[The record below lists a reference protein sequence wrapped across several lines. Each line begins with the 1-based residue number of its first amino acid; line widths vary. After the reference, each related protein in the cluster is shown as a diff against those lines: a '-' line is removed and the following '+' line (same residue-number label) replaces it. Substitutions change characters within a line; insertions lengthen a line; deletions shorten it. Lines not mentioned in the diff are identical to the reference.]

1 MSKYGSVFAR
11 GIALLVK
18 ITTEYRFMKIAPIL
32 ILLVI
37 LSSGLISWS
46 VNQKDE
52 PKTPN
57 ASGLPAYMRLSPQWA
72 LEKLE
77 SLTLEE
83 KIAQSFM
90 VEMTP
95 RKGEAHLKIID
106 SLVRVHKIGGIIT
119 FQGTKEETKTAIN
132 RLQQKSSVPLLVG
145 IDGEWGSSMR
155 ISDSPR
161 FPFQLTMG
169 AANQLESTNL
179 VAQAMGAELNQ
190 LGIHM
195 NFSPV
200 VDINTN
206 PQNPVIGFR
215 SFGENPLLVSNHA
228 REMIKGMQEFDVLT
242 CMKHFPGHGDT
253 DVDSHKDLPTVNKSK
268 TELNRIDWLPYK
280 QGRLAGA
287 SAIMMGHLNVPALD
301 SSGLPSSLS
310 PTTIKEILRKELKFE
325 GLVISDALNM
335 QALTK
340 HYGDVDIVKRA
351 YLAGNDILLYPSKVK
366 ESIAA
371 IVKAVENGEI
381 SEAEVNEKTLRIL
394 RAKFYAIVHINVRK
408 PVLSPEKIEFAQLNI
423 YEKALTVIK
432 NDSAIPVQDV
442 SGRNLIMN
450 IGASGAAFNKAAG
463 FYTNADTLSAKSAK
477 DAWAIH
483 KFEFKNYD
491 NIYLNLIAPSVLPR
505 NDFSYPEGWRELL
518 RELPEETN
526 IYVSFFGNPYAIDDS
541 YSFEKVKAVILAFQ
555 NTESGQN
562 RAAQLIF
569 GGFQATSV
577 LPITLSADYQE
588 GFGIV
593 TPKASRLKFTV
604 PMELGVS
611 ASAFNKIDSIVN
623 NGMKEK
629 AFPGCQVVVAK
640 DGKVVYQKAF
650 GHHTYDNK
658 VAVDDKTIYDIA
670 SITKVAASTASLM
683 YLQGHKEFSLDSTL
697 GDYLGEVTRATVY
710 ENIKMRDM
718 MTHQAG
724 LIPWVPFYTQTL
736 VNGHPDTL
744 LYSTAPF
751 DNKNS
756 IVADNLYMRDNY
768 EDDILKIILSKPLRA
783 KSYKYSD
790 LGYYFVKRIVEKSS
804 GIPLNEFV
812 NNTFYAPMG
821 LTTMGYHP
829 LERFDLNQI
838 APTEIDTYYRHQLVH
853 GYVHDMG
860 AAMTNGVGGHA
871 GLFSNATDLAG
882 FMQMLLNNGEYG
894 GKHYLSKATID
905 EYTGCQFCPSNRRGA
920 GFDRPINSGK
930 GGPAAEA
937 VSKSS
942 YGHSGFTGTLAWAD
956 PQYNIN
962 YVFLSNRVYP
972 NAENWK
978 LVKMDIRTEIQRVI
992 YEALK

>member
-1 MSKYGSVFAR
+1 
-11 GIALLVK
+11 
-18 ITTEYRFMKIAPIL
+18 MKLAPIL
-32 ILLVI
+32 ILVVI
-37 LSSGLISWS
+37 LSSGLTSWS

-52 PKTPN
+52 PKKPISN
-57 ASGLPAYMRLSPQWA
+57 GLPAYMRLSPQWA

-90 VEMTP
+90 VEVTP
-95 RKGEAHLKIID
+95 IKGEDHLKIID
-106 SLVRVHKIGGIIT
+106 SLVGIHKIGGIIT
-119 FQGTKEETKTAIN
+119 FQGTKEETKSAIN
-132 RLQQKSSVPLLVG
+132 RLQQKSVVPLLVG

-155 ISDSPR
+155 ISDQPR

-179 VAQAMGAELNQ
+179 VAQAMGAELNE
-190 LGIHM
+190 LGIHL

-200 VDINTN
+200 VDVNTN
-206 PQNPVIGFR
+206 PKNPVIGFR
-215 SFGENPLLVSNHA
+215 SFGENPLLVANHA
-228 REMIKGMQEFDVLT
+228 REMINGMQEFNVLT
-242 CMKHFPGHGDT
+242 CIKHFPGHGDT

-268 TELNRIDWLPYK
+268 AELNRIDWLPYK

-310 PTTIKEILRKELKFE
+310 PKTIKDILRKELKFE

-340 HYGDVDIVKRA
+340 HYGDVDIVKKA

-371 IVKAVENGEI
+371 IKKAVEDGEI
-381 SEAEVNEKTLRIL
+381 SEAEVNEKAMRIL
-394 RAKFYAIVHINVRK
+394 RAKFYAIVHQNDEK
-408 PVLSPEKIEFAQLNI
+408 PKLSAEKVEFAQLNI

-442 SGRNLIMN
+442 SGRNLIIN
-450 IGASGAAFNKAAG
+450 IGGDGSAFNKAAS
-463 FYTNADTLSAKSAK
+463 FYTNADTLSAQSAD
-477 DAWAIH
+477 DAWAIY
-483 KFEFKNYD
+483 KFVFKNYD
-491 NIYLNLIAPSVLPR
+491 NIYINLIAPSVLPR
-505 NDFSYPEGWRELL
+505 NGFSYPEGWKELL
-518 RELPEETN
+518 REMPDN
-526 IYVSFFGNPYAIDDS
+526 SKVYVSLFGNPYAVDDS
-541 YSFEKVKAVILAFQ
+541 YAFEKVKAVILAFQ
-555 NTESGQN
+555 NTETGQN

-569 GGFQATSV
+569 GGFQSKSV

-604 PMELGVS
+604 PMELGIS
-611 ASAFNKIDSIVN
+611 AAAFDEIDSIVY

-629 AFPGCQVVVAK
+629 AYPGCQVVVAK
-640 DGKVVYQKAF
+640 EGKVVYQKAF
-650 GHHTYDNK
+650 GHQTYDNK
-658 VAVDDKTIYDIA
+658 IAVDDKTIYDIA
-670 SITKVAASTASLM
+670 SITKVVASTASLI
-683 YLQGHKEFSLDSTL
+683 YLQDHKEFSLDSTL
-697 GDYLGEVTRATVY
+697 GDFLGEVTRASAY
-710 ENIKMRDM
+710 EDIKMRDM
-718 MTHQAG
+718 MSHQAG
-724 LIPWVPFYTQTL
+724 LIPWIPFYTQTL

-744 LYSTAPF
+744 LYSSAPF
-751 DNKNS
+751 NNKTS
-756 IVADNLYMRDNY
+756 VVANNLYMRDNY
-768 EDDILKIILSKPLRA
+768 EDEILKTIMTKPLHS
-783 KSYKYSD
+783 KKYKYSD
-790 LGYYFVKRIVEKSS
+790 LGYYFVKKLVEKTT
-804 GIPLNEFV
+804 GLPMNDFV
-812 NNTFYAPMG
+812 DNTFYAPMG

-829 LERFDLNQI
+829 LERFDLKQI
-838 APTEIDTYYRHQLVH
+838 APTEQDTYYRHQLVH

-860 AAMTNGVGGHA
+860 AAMIDGIGGHA

-894 GKHYLSKATID
+894 GHQYLSKATID
-905 EYTGCQFCPSNRRGA
+905 EYTACQFCPSNRRGA
-920 GFDRPINSGK
+920 GFDKPVNTGV

-942 YGHSGFTGTLAWAD
+942 FGHSGFTGTLAWAD
-956 PQYNIN
+956 PEYNIN

-972 NAENWK
+972 SAENWK

-992 YEALK
+992 YEALKEQVN

>member
-1 MSKYGSVFAR
+1 
-11 GIALLVK
+11 
-18 ITTEYRFMKIAPIL
+18 MKLAPIL
-32 ILLVI
+32 ILLVV
-37 LSSGLISWS
+37 LSSGLVSWS
-46 VNQKDE
+46 VNQEDG
-52 PKTPN
+52 PIVPSSS
-57 ASGLPAYMRLSPQWA
+57 ASGLPDFMRLSPQWA

-77 SLTLEE
+77 TLTLEE

-95 RKGEAHLKIID
+95 RKGENHLKTID
-106 SLVRVHKIGGIIT
+106 SLVEKHKIGGIIT

-132 RLQQKSSVPLLVG
+132 RLQQKSSLPLLVG
-145 IDGEWGSSMR
+145 IDGEWGSNMR

-179 VAQAMGAELNQ
+179 IAQAMGAELNE

-200 VDINTN
+200 VDVNTN

-215 SFGENPLLVSNHA
+215 SFGENPLNVANHA

-268 TELNRIDWLPYK
+268 AELNRIDWLPYK

-301 SSGLPSSLS
+301 DNGLPSSLS

-366 ESIAA
+366 ESIEA

-381 SEAEVNEKTLRIL
+381 SEAEVNEKTIRVL
-394 RAKFYAIVHINVRK
+394 RAKFYAAVHTNNKK
-408 PVLSPEKIEFAQLNI
+408 PILSPEKVEFAQLNI
-423 YEKALTVIK
+423 YEKALTVLK
-432 NDSAIPVQDV
+432 NDNAIPVKDV
-442 SGRNLIMN
+442 SGRNLILN
-450 IGASGAAFNKAAG
+450 IGGDGSAFNKAAS
-463 FYTNADTLSAKSAK
+463 FYTNADTVSIKSAK
-477 DAWAIH
+477 DAWAIY
-483 KFEFKNYD
+483 KFSLRNYD

-518 RELPEETN
+518 REMPEESKV
-526 IYVSFFGNPYAIDDS
+526 YVSFFGNPYAVDDS
-541 YSFEKVKAVILAFQ
+541 YSFEKVQAVILAFQ
-555 NTESGQN
+555 NTETGQN

-588 GFGIV
+588 GFGV
-593 TPKASRLKFTV
+593 ETPKASRLKFTV
-604 PMELGVS
+604 PMELGIS
-611 ASAFNKIDSIVN
+611 ASAFNQIDSIVY

-658 VAVDDKTIYDIA
+658 IAVDDKTIYDIA

-683 YLQGHKEFSLDSTL
+683 YLQDRKEFSLDSTI
-697 GDYLGEVTRATVY
+697 GDYIGELTRATVY
-710 ENIKMRDM
+710 EDLKMRDI

-756 IVADNLYMRDNY
+756 VVADHLFMRDNY

-790 LGYYFVKRIVEKSS
+790 LGYYFVKRIIEKTS
-804 GIPLNEFV
+804 GLPLNEFT
-812 NNTFYAPMG
+812 NNTFYTPMG
-821 LTTMGYHP
+821 LTTLGYHP
-829 LERFDLNQI
+829 LERFGLNQI
-838 APTEIDTYYRHQLVH
+838 APTEKDTYYRHQLVH

-871 GLFSNATDLAG
+871 GLFSSATDLAG

-894 GKHYLSKATID
+894 GVKYLNKETID
-905 EYTGCQFCPSNRRGA
+905 EYTGCQYCPGNRRGA
-920 GFDRPINSGK
+920 GFDRPVNSGK

-942 YGHSGFTGTLAWAD
+942 FGHSGFTGTLAWAD
-956 PQYNIN
+956 PAYNIN

-972 NAENWK
+972 SAENWK

>member
-1 MSKYGSVFAR
+1 
-11 GIALLVK
+11 
-18 ITTEYRFMKIAPIL
+18 MKLAPIL
-32 ILLVI
+32 ILAVI

-46 VNQKDE
+46 INQNENPRSSDSS
-52 PKTPN
+52 
-57 ASGLPAYMRLSPQWA
+57 AVGLPDFMRLSPQWA

-95 RKGEAHLKIID
+95 KKGEDHLKIID
-106 SLVRVHKIGGIIT
+106 SLVQVHKIGGVIT
-119 FQGTKEETKTAIN
+119 FQGTTEETKSAIS
-132 RLQQKSSVPLLVG
+132 RLQQNSSVPLLVG

-155 ISDSPR
+155 ISDQPR

-169 AANQLESTNL
+169 AANQLESTNMI
-179 VAQAMGAELNQ
+179 AQAMGAEMND

-200 VDINTN
+200 VDVNTN

-215 SFGENPLLVSNHA
+215 SFGENPLNVANLA
-228 REMIKGMQEFDVLT
+228 QEMIKGMQEFDVLT

-280 QGRLAGA
+280 QGRIAGA
-287 SAIMMGHLNVPALD
+287 SAVMMAHLNVPALD

-310 PTTIKEILRKELKFE
+310 PFTIKQILRKELKFE

-340 HYGDVDIVKRA
+340 HFGDVDIVKRA
-351 YLAGNDILLYPSKVK
+351 YLAGNDVLLYPSKVK

-371 IVKAVENGEI
+371 IKKAVEEGEI
-381 SEAEVNEKTLRIL
+381 SEAEVNEKALRIL
-394 RAKFYAIVHINVRK
+394 RAKYYSIVHKNNKK
-408 PVLSPEKIEFAQLNI
+408 PVLSAEKVEYAKLNI

-432 NDSAIPVQDV
+432 NDSAIPVKDV
-442 SGRNLIMN
+442 SGRNLILN
-450 IGASGAAFNKAAG
+450 IGGNGSAFNKAAS
-463 FYTNADTLSAKSAK
+463 FYTIADTLNAETAK

-483 KFEFKNYD
+483 KFSLRNYD

-505 NDFSYPEGWRELL
+505 NDFSYPEGWKELL
-518 RELPEETN
+518 RDLPEESKV
-526 IYVSFFGNPYAIDDS
+526 YVSIFGNPYAVDDS
-541 YSFEKVKAVILAFQ
+541 YTFEKVEAVILAFQ
-555 NTESGQN
+555 NTATGQN

-569 GGFQATSV
+569 GGFQANTV

-588 GFGIV
+588 GFGLE

-611 ASAFNKIDSIVN
+611 ASAFNRIDSIVY

-629 AFPGCQVVVAK
+629 AYPGCQVVVAK

-658 VAVDDKTIYDIA
+658 IAVDDKTIYDIA
-670 SITKVAASTASLM
+670 SITKVASSTAGLM
-683 YLQGHKEFSLDSTL
+683 YLQDRKEFSLDSAI
-697 GDYLGEVTRATVY
+697 GDYIGELTRATVY
-710 ENIKMRDM
+710 EDLKMRDV

-744 LYSTAPF
+744 LYSSAPF

-756 IVADNLYMRDNY
+756 VVADHLFMRDNY
-768 EDDILKIILSKPLRA
+768 EDDILKVILTKPLRA

-790 LGYYFVKRIVEKSS
+790 LGYYFVKRIIEKTS
-804 GIPLNEFV
+804 GTPLNEFV
-812 NNTFYAPMG
+812 NTSFYAPMG

-829 LERFDLNQI
+829 LERFGLNQI
-838 APTEIDTYYRHQLVH
+838 APTELDNYYRHQLVH

-882 FMQMLLNNGEYG
+882 FMQMLLNDGEYG
-894 GKHYLSKATID
+894 GQSYLTKATID
-905 EYTGCQFCPSNRRGA
+905 EFTDCQYCPRNRRGA
-920 GFDRPINSGK
+920 GFDKPVYSGT

-942 YGHSGFTGTLAWAD
+942 FGHSGFTGTLAWAD
-956 PQYNIN
+956 PEYNIN

-972 NAENWK
+972 SAENWK
-978 LVKMDIRTEIQRVI
+978 IVKMNIRTEIQEVI

>member
-1 MSKYGSVFAR
+1 
-11 GIALLVK
+11 
-18 ITTEYRFMKIAPIL
+18 MKIAPIL

-46 VNQKDE
+46 INEDGE
-52 PKTPN
+52 PINPRSN
-57 ASGLPAYMRLSPQWA
+57 GLPAYMRLSPQWA

-90 VEMTP
+90 VELTP
-95 RKGEAHLKIID
+95 NKGENHLRIID
-106 SLVRVHKIGGIIT
+106 SLVRVHKIGGVIT
-119 FQGTKEETKTAIN
+119 FQGTKEETKTALN
-132 RLQQKSSVPLLVG
+132 RLQQKTSIPLLVG
-145 IDGEWGSSMR
+145 IDGEWGSNMR

-169 AANQLESTNL
+169 AANQLESTNI
-179 VAQAMGAELNQ
+179 VAQAMAAEMNE
-190 LGIHM
+190 LGIHL

-200 VDINTN
+200 VDVNTN

-215 SFGENPLLVSNHA
+215 SFGENPLLVANHA
-228 REMIKGMQEFDVLT
+228 REMINGMQEFNVLT

-268 TELNRIDWLPYK
+268 LELSRTDWLPYK
-280 QGRLAGA
+280 QGRLSGA
-287 SAIMMGHLNVPALD
+287 SAVMMGHLNVPALD
-301 SSGLPSSLS
+301 ASGLPSSLS

-325 GLVISDALNM
+325 GMVISDALNM

-340 HYGDVDIVKRA
+340 HYGDIDIVKRA

-371 IVKAVENGEI
+371 ILKAVEKGEI
-381 SEAEVNEKTLRIL
+381 SEEEVNEKVLRIL
-394 RAKFYAIVHINVRK
+394 RAKFYAIVHQNENK
-408 PVLSPEKIEFAQLNI
+408 PKLSAEKVEFAQLNI

-442 SGRNLIMN
+442 SGRNLILN
-450 IGASGAAFNKAAG
+450 IGGSGNSFNKAAS
-463 FYTNADTLSAKSAK
+463 FYTNADTLSAKTAK
-477 DAWAIH
+477 DAYAIY
-483 KFEFKNYD
+483 KFVFRNYD

-505 NDFSYPEGWRELL
+505 NNFSYPDGWEDLL
-518 RELPEETN
+518 REMPDEST
-526 IYVSFFGNPYAIDDS
+526 IYVSLFGNPYAVDDS
-541 YSFEKVKAVILAFQ
+541 YAFEKVQAVILAFQ
-555 NTESGQN
+555 NTEVGQN

-569 GGFQATSV
+569 GGFQSNSV
-577 LPITLSADYQE
+577 LPITLSVDYQE
-588 GFGIV
+588 GFGII

-611 ASAFNKIDSIVN
+611 ASAFDQIDSIVY
-623 NGMKEK
+623 NGMIEK
-629 AFPGCQVVVAK
+629 AFPGCQIVVAK
-640 DGKVVYQKAF
+640 DGKVIYQKAF
-650 GHHTYDNK
+650 GHQTYDNK
-658 VAVDDKTIYDIA
+658 IAIDDKTIYDIA

-683 YLQGHKEFSLDSTL
+683 YLQDHKEFSLDSTL
-697 GDYLGEVTRATVY
+697 GDFLGEYTRSTAY
-710 ENIKMRDM
+710 EDINMRDM

-751 DNKNS
+751 DNKS
-756 IVADNLYMRDNY
+756 SVVADNLYMRENY
-768 EDDILKIILSKPLRA
+768 EDEILKIIISKPLRN

-790 LGYYFVKRIVEKSS
+790 LGYYFVKKIIEKTS
-804 GIPLNEFV
+804 GIPLNDFV
-812 NNTFYAPMG
+812 SNNFYAPMG

-829 LERFDLNQI
+829 LERFELKQI
-838 APTEIDTYYRHQLVH
+838 APTELDTYYRHQLVH

-860 AAMTNGVGGHA
+860 AAMTNGIGGHA

-882 FMQMLLNNGEYG
+882 FMQMLLNDGEYG
-894 GKHYLSKATID
+894 GLNYLSKATI
-905 EYTGCQFCPSNRRGA
+905 EEFTRCQFCPKNRRGA
-920 GFDRPINSGK
+920 GFDKPVNTGT
-930 GGPAAEA
+930 GGPATDA

-942 YGHSGFTGTLAWAD
+942 FGHSGFTGTLAWAD
-956 PQYNIN
+956 PEHNIN

-972 NAENWK
+972 SAENWK

-992 YEALK
+992 YEALE